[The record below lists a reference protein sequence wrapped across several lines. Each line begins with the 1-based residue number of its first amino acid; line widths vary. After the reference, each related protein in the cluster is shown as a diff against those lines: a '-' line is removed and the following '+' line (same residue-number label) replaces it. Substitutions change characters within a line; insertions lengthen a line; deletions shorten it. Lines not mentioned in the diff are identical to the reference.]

1 MAERRYT
8 VLLYTAVLTAVVATF
23 GVYRVLQSTR
33 AKSQAAMRP
42 VVVASKDLPE
52 GTSLSASNL
61 ETKPW
66 PASTIPAGAYPKPD
80 SLLGRV
86 TRVAVYKGEVML
98 PGRLAP
104 AGTGPGLEVKITPG
118 KRAMALKI
126 NDVAG
131 ISGLIQPNSRVDVVV
146 SMKKSDANA
155 APVSKVFMQDMR
167 VLSMGTTVDRDV
179 DGKPITATTAALEVT
194 PEQAERLAVATNEGS
209 IQLVLRAF
217 GDPDTVN
224 TSGAQARD
232 VIGRRAPVEEPAPK
246 PKRVVEKPAPKKV
259 EPPVQPVQVV
269 IAPPPPPKPDSL
281 HVTIYR
287 GAKSDEQKFAKDSA
301 TKRPQ

>member
-33 AKSQAAMRP
+33 AKSQAATRP

-66 PASTIPAGAYPKPD
+66 PVSTIPAGAYPRPD
-80 SLLGRV
+80 SLIGRV
-86 TRVAVYKGEVML
+86 TRVAVYKGEAML

-146 SMKKSDANA
+146 SMKKSDATS

-224 TSGAQARD
+224 TTGAYARD
-232 VIGRRAPVEEPAPK
+232 VIGRRTAVEDAPPK
-246 PKRVVEKPAPKKV
+246 PKRVVVERPAPKKV

-269 IAPPPPPKPDSL
+269 VAPPPPKPESL
-281 HVTIYR
+281 QVTIYR
-287 GAKSDEQKFAKDSA
+287 GVKSDEQKFAKDPA
-301 TKRPQ
+301 VKRPQ